1 MGNNMMEVI
10 GLELVMFSCI
20 LFILGITIDGVSHK
34 HIEGRPVRL
43 KRLKKIDKNG
53 KLLSTCYSIEVRSIL
68 GHWIEVERC
77 DSLEIISKR
86 YEDLKKNVGV
96 KKPKVSENSEII
108 SSSSKNNIKIKK
120 I

>member
-1 MGNNMMEVI
+1 MGNSIMENI
-10 GLELVMFSCI
+10 GLCLVIFSGT
-20 LFILGITIDGVSHK
+20 LFILGLTIDCASHL
-34 HIEGRPVRL
+34 EGKPVRL
-43 KRLKKIDKNG
+43 KRIKKIDENG

-77 DSLEIISKR
+77 DSLEIISKK

-108 SSSSKNNIKIKK
+108 SSSSKNNIKTEK

>member
-1 MGNNMMEVI
+1 MGNSMMEVI
-10 GLELVMFSCI
+10 GLCLVIFSST
-20 LFILGITIDGVSHK
+20 LFILGLTIDCASHLDGK
-34 HIEGRPVRL
+34 PVRL
-43 KRLKKIDKNG
+43 KRIKKLSKEG
-53 KLLSTCYSIEVRSIL
+53 ELLSTTYSIEVRSIL

-108 SSSSKNNIKIKK
+108 SSSSKNNIKIKE